1 MANEESLSITTPA
14 EIERTAQGLVRRWL
28 AELNIAHRDEREWR
42 EEGKRLWEMYEGGK
56 KKAHSFNILWANTE
70 LLLPAVY
77 NSTPEPDV
85 RRRFRDADPV
95 GKAVSE
101 ILERSLSANVDE
113 YDFNDEAESFVL
125 DMLLVGRGV
134 PRVKYVPKFAPQ
146 QMAEPAPGDDPNA
159 PQPEKLTEETVECE
173 AVQWDDFRRGPGKR
187 WSEVP
192 WVAFRHDFTQDM
204 AAEQFGPEIAQAL
217 TYSEGKDADKISD
230 DKQTRE
236 LFKTVEVWEIWDK
249 DQRRVLFIAP
259 CYDKQPALVVP
270 DPLNLRE
277 FFCCPRPAYAIKNTR
292 TLVPVPI
299 YRLYEEQAKEL
310 DKVSARIN
318 KIVDAMKVRGAYSAN
333 LGEVANILA
342 AAENE
347 MVPVAN
353 ISEIANVGG
362 LDKAIWMMP
371 IDKLKAVLD
380 GLYVARDQIKAT
392 IYELTGI
399 SDIVRGSTDAQ
410 ETASA
415 QKIKAQWGSMRL
427 QRLQREAQRAIR
439 DVLRL
444 KAEVIAERFSP
455 QTLEATTNL
464 DFPMAAEK
472 LQAQQMVQAA
482 MQQAQMSGQ
491 PPPPMPPEM
500 QAMLEKPSWEELM
513 QVMHSDQLRQYR
525 IDVETDSTVSET
537 LDRDMQGLNEVL
549 TALGSIMAST
559 QAGTPPE
566 IAKEAAL
573 AVTRRARLGGALEDA
588 IENFDSQ
595 AVPQQMQE
603 QFATEVM
610 GMIKQ
615 ESAKG
620 AQDLKAQE
628 QNQASLQQYDQ
639 QIQGALQQVGQV
651 AQGAEMGL
659 QQIAQQQQMIQQ
671 QLGQA
676 VQALQA
682 VPAMQ
687 TTEGVVQTLEGV
699 REGFQAVIE
708 AVQAPKQVQFELG
721 RDGVPRG
728 AKLTPTPTP
737 QLAQAGANVAA
748 PTVQAV
754 QQMAEQ
760 QMAGFQQLA
769 DVFTSGMQAVIQ
781 AVNTPKRVKLERDK
795 NGRVSGATST
805 VQ

>member
-14 EIERTAQGLVRRWL
+14 EIERTPQGLVRRWL
-28 AELNIAHRDEREWR
+28 AELNIAHREEKDWR
-42 EEGKRLWEMYEGGK
+42 EEGEKLWKMYEGGK
-56 KKAHSFNILWANTE
+56 AKAHSFNILWANTE

-85 RRRFRDADPV
+85 RRRFRDADPI
-95 GKAVSE
+95 GKGVAEV
-101 ILERSLSANVDE
+101 LERALSASVDE

-134 PRVKYVPKFAPQ
+134 PRIKYVPQFAPQ
-146 QMAEPAPGDDPNA
+146 QMDEPAPGEGA
-159 PQPEKLTEETVECE
+159 PVPEKLAGESVECE

-204 AAEQFGPEIAQAL
+204 AAEQFGPEIAAAL

-236 LFKTVEVWEIWDK
+236 LFKTSEVWEIWDK

-472 LQAQQMVQAA
+472 QQAQQMAQAA

-491 PPPPMPPEM
+491 APPPMPPEV
-500 QAMLEKPSWEELM
+500 QAMLDKPSWEELM

-559 QAGTPPE
+559 QTGTPGE

-588 IENFDSQ
+588 IENFDAQ
-595 AVPQQMQE
+595 AVPQQVQE

-610 GMIKQ
+610 GIIKQ

-620 AQDLKAQE
+620 AQDIKAQE
-628 QNQASLQQYDQ
+628 QNQASLTQYDQ
-639 QIQGALQQVGQV
+639 QIQGALSQVSQV

-659 QQIAQQQQMIQQ
+659 QQIAQQQQMILE

-708 AVQAPKQVQFELG
+708 AVQAPKQVQFDIG

-737 QLAQAGANVAA
+737 GVGAISM
-748 PTVQAV
+748 PTSQVVQH
-754 QQMAEQ
+754 MAEQ
-760 QMAGFQQLA
+760 QAAGFQQLA

-781 AVNTPKRVKLERDK
+781 AVNTPKKVELQRDK
-795 NGRVSGATST
+795 SGRIAGATAR